1 MWLAWAAL
9 PAASD
14 SEHAVAT
21 LPALVGLEPGAIVG
35 AYTLVS
41 RVHSIPSSYTPALGS
56 GSQLDLGADL
66 LEGLEECTTAGDETA
81 PHAQSEYD
89 SHAIIKANRRSNGTS
104 AAEGVEGATEATQQE
119 TEQETEEE
127 TPMLYLPSPFEN
139 ELLAAAH
146 RYLLHRR
153 VQRGSHGEVWRAVRS
168 DDGRSVPLIVKRM
181 LPGEGLLS
189 GLRERH
195 FGSSLRG
202 LSGVARF
209 IEGFESDGSFWLVF
223 RDEGLSLH
231 SLLYYQIQ
239 LGGAA
244 LVRPSSFWLRLRREA
259 SGRLM
264 RHLVRQTLEAV
275 ATLHERNVT
284 HRDLKPANVIIS
296 LSSEEMPRE
305 HQTPPQSDQT
315 APESDQTPP
324 KSPREH
330 QTAPESHQTPPDS
343 HQTPPKSTA
352 PQSPSAAAAASALT
366 RRVTAGRVPRTTHP
380 APPAR
385 IAQRPREH
393 AERSDEAERSGASA
407 AGGAEGEGASD
418 AHSRAW
424 VRLAD
429 FGSAVDAETM
439 QPGLG
444 MYPRGPSVA
453 EETAGVHNFRST
465 SSDSPPP
472 PAPPPPSS
480 FSPPHPTPPSPLP
493 PACSIPASGGVS
505 RRRAL

>member
-1 MWLAWAAL
+1 MSPRLLVPCFWLNDAAYAYQVSFIDVL
-9 PAASD
+9 LQLRDAF
-14 SEHAVAT
+14 E
-21 LPALVGLEPGAIVG
+21 IVNIEK
-35 AYTLVS
+35 AF
-41 RVHSIPSSYTPALGS
+41 
-56 GSQLDLGADL
+56 D
-66 LEGLEECTTAGDETA
+66 AG
-81 PHAQSEYD
+81 
-89 SHAIIKANRRSNGTS
+89 
-104 AAEGVEGATEATQQE
+104 QQE

-330 QTAPESHQTPPDS
+330 QTAPESHQTPPE
-343 HQTPPKSTA
+343 
-352 PQSPSAAAAASALT
+352 SPSAAAAASALT
-366 RRVTAGRVPRTTHP
+366 RRITDGCVARP
-380 APPAR
+380 AHVSITDPP
-385 IAQRPREH
+385 PEH
-393 AERSDEAERSGASA
+393 AEPSDEADRSGARAGGRGAGGGGGRKFRHTHSCVGATRQFWFRCAGRRDDA
-407 AGGAEGEGASD
+407 AGSGNVPTRPFSSGGDRRCA
-418 AHSRAW
+418 
-424 VRLAD
+424 
-429 FGSAVDAETM
+429 
-439 QPGLG
+439 QPPLNLLLFPPTP
-444 MYPRGPSVA
+444 YPYRP
-453 EETAGVHNFRST
+453 ST
-465 SSDSPPP
+465 SAPTPT
-472 PAPPPPSS
+472 APPPPSS
-480 FSPPHPTPPSPLP
+480 FSPPPPIPPSPLP